1 MNDTKHPEVVQPEVL
16 TEHDTDDLHSRYIDQ
31 AMDLDEWVRWA
42 MIVARSLDW
51 PEPEAPYE
59 IDTGA
64 LQKFI
69 EQRIANLQAA
79 QAVSTN
85 NDGTARIESA
95 AAVTAALMDAKLHFL
110 ASYDEDCPGSWRWIL
125 DFACEDGGHH
135 EVSVFISEL
144 FGDVVA
150 RSSTKQYIFDGDA
163 TSTRVTDS
171 IFVQRSASGVDHVV
185 VGFLRSDELSQLR
198 DFFYDVLNA
207 ARGEKR
213 SPA

>member
-1 MNDTKHPEVVQPEVL
+1 M
-16 TEHDTDDLHSRYIDQ
+16 S
-31 AMDLDEWVRWA
+31 
-42 MIVARSLDW
+42 VARSLDW

-59 IDTGA
+59 LDTAA

-69 EQRIANLQAA
+69 EQRIANLKGQTDPTA
-79 QAVSTN
+79 
-85 NDGTARIESA
+85 NDGAVRIESA

-125 DFACEDGGHH
+125 DFVCEDGGHH